1 MFSMSKPI
9 EIVFSEKKTPSLNS
23 PYLICGFPGTGLVGK
38 LAVDYLIKELGAI
51 HMADVFSSYF
61 SPQVV
66 IQADGTTNIVKNS
79 LYYVKNNNKTDNNI
93 NKTSSSKNKKEIKN
107 ISKPTVSSDQ
117 STNGLTQSIDSSSSS
132 SSSKSTNTTP
142 AGAAAASTSTTIAS
156 TSTST
161 SDPLSSKKDLILLTG
176 DSQPVVPGSEY
187 VLSEQILDL
196 ITKFKISNIYS
207 LASYVTGTFVN
218 DPKIYGTA
226 TNPEMVKSF
235 RSFNIST
242 LDNGNIT
249 GMNGLILG
257 LGKLRGIE
265 GICLLGETSGY
276 VIDAKASK
284 HLLEI
289 LNNVLGIHINMDEMN
304 KRSKDTEILIKNLEQ
319 QMMAKSGQFPQN
331 VPTEEQEE
339 ELMFPQN
346 RKSNMGYIS

>member
-79 LYYVKNNNKTDNNI
+79 LYYVKNNNTNNQSI
-93 NKTSSSKNKKEIKN
+93 NDL
-107 ISKPTVSSDQ
+107 PH
-117 STNGLTQSIDSSSSS
+117 QSIDSL
-132 SSSKSTNTTP
+132 KSTTN
-142 AGAAAASTSTTIAS
+142 
-156 TSTST
+156 
-161 SDPLSSKKDLILLTG
+161 DPLSSKDLILLTG

-284 HLLEI
+284 NLLEI
-289 LNNVLGIHINMDEMN
+289 VNNVLGIHINMDEMN

-319 QMMAKSGQFPQN
+319 QMMAKSGQFPQS

>member
-66 IQADGTTNIVKNS
+66 IQADGTTSIVKNS
-79 LYYVKNNNKTDNNI
+79 LYYVKNNNTNNNSDNV
-93 NKTSSSKNKKEIKN
+93 NKTSKNKKEIKDT
-107 ISKPTVSSDQ
+107 SKPDVQLNQ
-117 STNGLTQSIDSSSSS
+117 SINGLPQSIE
-132 SSSKSTNTTP
+132 SSKSTTN
-142 AGAAAASTSTTIAS
+142 
-156 TSTST
+156 
-161 SDPLSSKKDLILLTG
+161 DPLSSKDLILLTG

-196 ITKFKISNIYS
+196 ITKFNISNIYS

-284 HLLEI
+284 NLLEI
-289 LNNVLGIHINMDEMN
+289 VNNVLGIHINMDEMN

-319 QMMAKSGQFPQN
+319 QMMAKSGQFPQS

>member
-9 EIVFSEKKTPSLNS
+9 EIVFSEKKMPSLNS
-23 PYLICGFPGTGLVGK
+23 PHLICGFPGTGLVGK

-51 HMADVFSSYF
+51 HMADLFSSYF

-66 IQADGTTNIVKNS
+66 IQVDGTTNIVKNS
-79 LYYVKNNNKTDNNI
+79 LYYVKNNNNNNN
-93 NKTSSSKNKKEIKN
+93 NKTSKNKKEIKD
-107 ISKPTVSSDQ
+107 ISKPEVQSDQSINDPAASPPPPPQSTVSLNPTNTTVSS
-117 STNGLTQSIDSSSSS
+117 
-132 SSSKSTNTTP
+132 
-142 AGAAAASTSTTIAS
+142 
-156 TSTST
+156 
-161 SDPLSSKKDLILLTG
+161 PLSSQDLILLTG

-226 TNPEMVKSF
+226 TNPEMIKSF

-284 HLLEI
+284 NLLEI
-289 LNNVLGIHINMDEMN
+289 LNNVLGININMDEMN

-319 QMMAKSGQFPQN
+319 QMMAKSGQFPQG

>member
-51 HMADVFSSYF
+51 HMADLFSSYF

-79 LYYVKNNNKTDNNI
+79 LYYVKNDNNNKNNNIDI
-93 NKTSSSKNKKEIKN
+93 NKTSKNKKEIKD
-107 ISKPTVSSDQ
+107 ISKPEVQLNQSINGLPQSPDSSLQ
-117 STNGLTQSIDSSSSS
+117 ST
-132 SSSKSTNTTP
+132 
-142 AGAAAASTSTTIAS
+142 AAAASY
-156 TSTST
+156 
-161 SDPLSSKKDLILLTG
+161 PLSSKDLILLTG

-226 TNPEMVKSF
+226 TNPEIVKSF

-284 HLLEI
+284 NLLEI

-319 QMMAKSGQFPQN
+319 QMMAKSGQFPQS

-339 ELMFPQN
+339 ELTFPQN

>member
-9 EIVFSEKKTPSLNS
+9 EIVFSEKKMPSLNS
-23 PYLICGFPGTGLVGK
+23 PHLICGFPGTGLVGK
-38 LAVDYLIKELGAI
+38 LAVDYLIKELGAV
-51 HMADVFSSYF
+51 HMADLFSSYF

-66 IQADGTTNIVKNS
+66 IQVDGTTNIVKNS
-79 LYYVKNNNKTDNNI
+79 LYYVKKNNNNNYNNKT
-93 NKTSSSKNKKEIKN
+93 SKNKKEIKD
-107 ISKPTVSSDQ
+107 ISKPEVQSDQSINDPAASPPPPPQSTVSLNPTNTTVSS
-117 STNGLTQSIDSSSSS
+117 
-132 SSSKSTNTTP
+132 
-142 AGAAAASTSTTIAS
+142 
-156 TSTST
+156 
-161 SDPLSSKKDLILLTG
+161 PLSSQDLILLTG

-226 TNPEMVKSF
+226 TNPEMIKSF

-284 HLLEI
+284 NLLEI
-289 LNNVLGIHINMDEMN
+289 LNNVLGININMDEMN

-319 QMMAKSGQFPQN
+319 QMMAKSGQFPQG

>member
-1 MFSMSKPI
+1 MSKPI
-9 EIVFSEKKTPSLNS
+9 EIVFSEKKTPPLHS
-23 PYLICGFPGTGLVGK
+23 PHLICGFPGTGLVGK

-51 HMADVFSSYF
+51 HMADLFSSYF

-79 LYYVKNNNKTDNNI
+79 LYYVKNTSNSSNK
-93 NKTSSSKNKKEIKN
+93 NKSSKIKKEIKE
-107 ISKPTVSSDQ
+107 IGKPEVQLGQTIIGDDSPNTLPPHQQ
-117 STNGLTQSIDSSSSS
+117 STTSLNSI
-132 SSSKSTNTTP
+132 
-142 AGAAAASTSTTIAS
+142 TSG
-156 TSTST
+156 
-161 SDPLSSKKDLILLTG
+161 PLSSKDLILLTG

-187 VLSEQILDL
+187 ILSEQILDL

-218 DPKIYGTA
+218 NPKIYGTA
-226 TNPEMVKSF
+226 TNQEMVKSF

-284 HLLEI
+284 NLLEI
-289 LNNVLGIHINMDEMN
+289 LNNVLGININMDEMN

-319 QMMAKSGQFPQN
+319 QMLAKSGQLPQG
-331 VPTEEQEE
+331 VPTDEQEE

>member
-9 EIVFSEKKTPSLNS
+9 EIVFSGKKLPSLNS
-23 PYLICGFPGTGLVGK
+23 PNLICGFPGTGLVGK
-38 LAVDYLIKELGAI
+38 LAVDYLIKELHAI
-51 HMADVFSSYF
+51 HFADLFSCYF

-66 IQADGTTNIVKNS
+66 IQTDGTTNIVKNS
-79 LYYVKNNNKTDNNI
+79 LYYVKSNKVST
-93 NKTSSSKNKKEIKN
+93 NKKQIENLGKEDME
-107 ISKPTVSSDQ
+107 VDQ
-117 STNGLTQSIDSSSSS
+117 SIEKQTNASKFDTILKESEGKLFSS
-132 SSSKSTNTTP
+132 N
-142 AGAAAASTSTTIAS
+142 
-156 TSTST
+156 
-161 SDPLSSKKDLILLTG
+161 DLILLTG

-187 VLSEQILDL
+187 VLSEQLLDL
-196 ITKFKISNIYS
+196 ITKFKISNIFS
-207 LASYVTGTFVN
+207 LASYVTGSFVN

-226 TNPEMVKSF
+226 TNSEIVKSF

-265 GICLLGETSGY
+265 GTCLLGETSGY

-284 HLLEI
+284 NLLEI
-289 LNNVLGIHINMDEMN
+289 LNRILGIKINMEEIN

-319 QMMAKSGQFPQN
+319 QMMAKSGQYPQN
-331 VPTEEQEE
+331 ISPEEQDEE
-339 ELMFPQN
+339 MTFPQN

>member
-1 MFSMSKPI
+1 
-9 EIVFSEKKTPSLNS
+9 
-23 PYLICGFPGTGLVGK
+23 
-38 LAVDYLIKELGAI
+38 
-51 HMADVFSSYF
+51 
-61 SPQVV
+61 V

-79 LYYVKNNNKTDNNI
+79 LYYVKNNNKTDNNT
-93 NKTSSSKNKKEIKN
+93 NKTSSKNKKEIKA

-117 STNGLTQSIDSSSSS
+117 SNNSLTQSIDSSSSS
-132 SSSKSTNTTP
+132 SKSTNITTTT
-142 AGAAAASTSTTIAS
+142 AAASTSTTIAS

-161 SDPLSSKKDLILLTG
+161 RDPLSSKKDLILLTG

>member
-1 MFSMSKPI
+1 MFSMAKPI

-51 HMADVFSSYF
+51 HMADLFSSYF

-66 IQADGTTNIVKNS
+66 IQADGTTSIVKNS
-79 LYYVKNNNKTDNNI
+79 LYYVKNNNID
-93 NKTSSSKNKKEIKN
+93 KTSKKNRKEIKDIN
-107 ISKPTVSSDQ
+107 NVQEVQLNQSINGPPQSNDSLKPT
-117 STNGLTQSIDSSSSS
+117 
-132 SSSKSTNTTP
+132 
-142 AGAAAASTSTTIAS
+142 
-156 TSTST
+156 T
-161 SDPLSSKKDLILLTG
+161 SDTLSSNDLILLTG
-176 DSQPVVPGSEY
+176 DSQPVVPGAEY
-187 VLSEQILDL
+187 LLSEQILDL

-207 LASYVTGTFVN
+207 LASYVTGTFVH

-284 HLLEI
+284 NLLEI

-319 QMMAKSGQFPQN
+319 QMMAKSGQFPQS

-339 ELMFPQN
+339 DLMLPQN

>member
-9 EIVFSEKKTPSLNS
+9 EIVFSEKKMPSLNS
-23 PYLICGFPGTGLVGK
+23 PHLICGFPGTGLVGK

-51 HMADVFSSYF
+51 HMADLFSSYF

-66 IQADGTTNIVKNS
+66 IQLDGTTNIVKNS
-79 LYYVKNNNKTDNNI
+79 LYYVKKNNNNNNNNKT
-93 NKTSSSKNKKEIKN
+93 SKNKKEIKDT
-107 ISKPTVSSDQ
+107 SKPDVQLDQSINDPASPSPQSTVSLTP
-117 STNGLTQSIDSSSSS
+117 TNVTDSS
-132 SSSKSTNTTP
+132 
-142 AGAAAASTSTTIAS
+142 
-156 TSTST
+156 
-161 SDPLSSKKDLILLTG
+161 PLSSTDLILLTG

-196 ITKFKISNIYS
+196 ITRFKISNIYS

-226 TNPEMVKSF
+226 TNPETVKSF

-284 HLLEI
+284 NLLEI
-289 LNNVLGIHINMDEMN
+289 LNNVLGININMDEMN

-319 QMMAKSGQFPQN
+319 QMMAKSGQFPQG
-331 VPTEEQEE
+331 VPTEEQDE

>member
-9 EIVFSEKKTPSLNS
+9 EIVFSGKKLPSLNS
-23 PYLICGFPGTGLVGK
+23 PNLICGFPGTGLVGK
-38 LAVDYLIKELGAI
+38 LAVDYLIKELDAT
-51 HMADVFSSYF
+51 HMADLFSCYF

-66 IQADGTTNIVKNS
+66 IQSDGTTNIVKNS
-79 LYYVKNNNKTDNNI
+79 LYYVKSNN
-93 NKTSSSKNKKEIKN
+93 TSTNKKQIKN
-107 ISKPTVSSDQ
+107 LSQLDVQLNQ
-117 STNGLTQSIDSSSSS
+117 SVND
-132 SSSKSTNTTP
+132 SKSNTSLKL
-142 AGAAAASTSTTIAS
+142 ANGS
-156 TSTST
+156 
-161 SDPLSSKKDLILLTG
+161 LFSSNDLILLTG

-187 VLSEQILDL
+187 VLSEQLLDL
-196 ITKFKISNIYS
+196 ITKFKITNIFS

-218 DPKIYGTA
+218 EPKIYGTA
-226 TNPEMVKSF
+226 TNPEIVKSF

-265 GICLLGETSGY
+265 GTCLLGETSGY

-284 HLLEI
+284 NLLEI
-289 LNNVLGIHINMDEMN
+289 LNKILGIKINMDEIN

-319 QMMAKSGQFPQN
+319 QMMAKSGQYPPN
-331 VPTEEQEE
+331 ISGEEQDE

>member
-66 IQADGTTNIVKNS
+66 IQADGTTSIVKNS
-79 LYYVKNNNKTDNNI
+79 LYYVKNNNTTNSDNV
-93 NKTSSSKNKKEIKN
+93 NKTSKNKKEIKDT
-107 ISKPTVSSDQ
+107 SKPDVQLNQ
-117 STNGLTQSIDSSSSS
+117 SINGLPQSIE
-132 SSSKSTNTTP
+132 SSKSTTN
-142 AGAAAASTSTTIAS
+142 
-156 TSTST
+156 
-161 SDPLSSKKDLILLTG
+161 DPLSSKDLILLTG

-196 ITKFKISNIYS
+196 ITKFNISNIYS

-284 HLLEI
+284 NLLEI
-289 LNNVLGIHINMDEMN
+289 VNNVLGIHINMDEMN

-319 QMMAKSGQFPQN
+319 QMMAKSGQFPQS

>member
-66 IQADGTTNIVKNS
+66 IQADGTTSIVKNS
-79 LYYVKNNNKTDNNI
+79 LYYVKNNNTNNNSDNV
-93 NKTSSSKNKKEIKN
+93 NKTSKNKKEIKD
-107 ISKPTVSSDQ
+107 ISKPEVQLNQ
-117 STNGLTQSIDSSSSS
+117 SINGLPQSIDSL
-132 SSSKSTNTTP
+132 KSTTN
-142 AGAAAASTSTTIAS
+142 
-156 TSTST
+156 
-161 SDPLSSKKDLILLTG
+161 DPLSSKDLILLTG

-284 HLLEI
+284 NLLEI
-289 LNNVLGIHINMDEMN
+289 VNNVLGIHINMDEMN

-319 QMMAKSGQFPQN
+319 QMMAKSGQFPQS

>member
-9 EIVFSEKKTPSLNS
+9 EIVFSEKKPPSLNS

-38 LAVDYLIKELGAI
+38 LAVDYLIKQLGAI
-51 HMADVFSSYF
+51 HMADLFSTYF

-66 IQADGTTNIVKNS
+66 IQADGTTSIVKNS
-79 LYYVKNNNKTDNNI
+79 LYYVKNNKNNNDDI
-93 NKTSSSKNKKEIKN
+93 NKTRKNKKEIKD
-107 ISKPTVSSDQ
+107 ISKPKASFDQ
-117 STNGLTQSIDSSSSS
+117 SNNHLPQSMDLSSL
-132 SSSKSTNTTP
+132 KP
-142 AGAAAASTSTTIAS
+142 APITSTTS
-156 TSTST
+156 TNISSN
-161 SDPLSSKKDLILLTG
+161 DPLSSKDLILLTG

-207 LASYVTGTFVN
+207 LASYVTGNFVN

-226 TNPEMVKSF
+226 TNPEMVKTF

-304 KRSKDTEILIKNLEQ
+304 KRSKDTELLIKNLEQ
-319 QMMAKSGQFPQN
+319 QMMAKSGQFPQS

>member
-93 NKTSSSKNKKEIKN
+93 NKTTSKNKKEIKA

-117 STNGLTQSIDSSSSS
+117 SNNSLTQSIDSSSSS
-132 SSSKSTNTTP
+132 KSNNITTT
-142 AGAAAASTSTTIAS
+142 AAAADSTSTTIAS

-161 SDPLSSKKDLILLTG
+161 RDPLSSKKDLILLTG

>member
-1 MFSMSKPI
+1 MKNMFSLSKPI
-9 EIVFSEKKTPSLNS
+9 EIVFSGKKLPSLNS
-23 PYLICGFPGTGLVGK
+23 PNLICGFPGTGLVGK
-38 LAVDYLIKELGAI
+38 LAVDYLIKELDAI
-51 HMADVFSSYF
+51 HMADLFSCYF

-66 IQADGTTNIVKNS
+66 IQSDGTTNIVKNS
-79 LYYVKNNNKTDNNI
+79 LYYVKSNNTSI
-93 NKTSSSKNKKEIKN
+93 NKKQIKN
-107 ISKPTVSSDQ
+107 LSKLDGQLDQTVNDSESNISLKLADGPLFSS
-117 STNGLTQSIDSSSSS
+117 T
-132 SSSKSTNTTP
+132 
-142 AGAAAASTSTTIAS
+142 
-156 TSTST
+156 
-161 SDPLSSKKDLILLTG
+161 DLILLTG

-187 VLSEQILDL
+187 VLSEQLLDL
-196 ITKFKISNIYS
+196 ITKFKISNIFS

-218 DPKIYGTA
+218 EPKIYGTA
-226 TNPEMVKSF
+226 TNPEIVKSF

-265 GICLLGETSGY
+265 GTCLLGETSGY

-284 HLLEI
+284 NLLEI
-289 LNNVLGIHINMDEMN
+289 LNKILGIKINMDEIN

-319 QMMAKSGQFPQN
+319 QMMAKSGQYPQSISG
-331 VPTEEQEE
+331 EEQDE

>member
-9 EIVFSEKKTPSLNS
+9 EIVFSEKKPPSLNS

-38 LAVDYLIKELGAI
+38 LAVDYLIKQLGAI
-51 HMADVFSSYF
+51 HMADLFSTYF

-66 IQADGTTNIVKNS
+66 IQADGTTSIVKNS
-79 LYYVKNNNKTDNNI
+79 LYYVKNNKNNNDDI
-93 NKTSSSKNKKEIKN
+93 NKTRKNKKEIKD
-107 ISKPTVSSDQ
+107 ISKPKASFDQ
-117 STNGLTQSIDSSSSS
+117 SNNHLPQQSMDLTSLKPATITSTTSTT
-132 SSSKSTNTTP
+132 STNT
-142 AGAAAASTSTTIAS
+142 SSN
-156 TSTST
+156 
-161 SDPLSSKKDLILLTG
+161 DPLSSKDLILLTG

-207 LASYVTGTFVN
+207 LASYVTGNFVN

-226 TNPEMVKSF
+226 TNPEMVKTF

-289 LNNVLGIHINMDEMN
+289 LNNVLDIHINMDEMN
-304 KRSKDTEILIKNLEQ
+304 KRSKDTELLIKNLEQ
-319 QMMAKSGQFPQN
+319 QMMAKSGQFPQS

>member
-79 LYYVKNNNKTDNNI
+79 L
-93 NKTSSSKNKKEIKN
+93 
-107 ISKPTVSSDQ
+107 
-117 STNGLTQSIDSSSSS
+117 TQSIDSSSSS
-132 SSSKSTNTTP
+132 KSNNITTT
-142 AGAAAASTSTTIAS
+142 AAASTSTTIAS

-161 SDPLSSKKDLILLTG
+161 STSTHDPLSSKNDLILLTG

-207 LASYVTGTFVN
+207 LASYV
-218 DPKIYGTA
+218 
-226 TNPEMVKSF
+226 
-235 RSFNIST
+235 
-242 LDNGNIT
+242 
-249 GMNGLILG
+249 
-257 LGKLRGIE
+257 
-265 GICLLGETSGY
+265 
-276 VIDAKASK
+276 
-284 HLLEI
+284 
-289 LNNVLGIHINMDEMN
+289 
-304 KRSKDTEILIKNLEQ
+304 
-319 QMMAKSGQFPQN
+319 
-331 VPTEEQEE
+331 
-339 ELMFPQN
+339 
-346 RKSNMGYIS
+346 

>member
-1 MFSMSKPI
+1 MSKPI
-9 EIVFSEKKTPSLNS
+9 EIVFSEKKMPSLNS
-23 PYLICGFPGTGLVGK
+23 PHLICGFPGTGLVGK

-51 HMADVFSSYF
+51 HMADLFSSYF

-66 IQADGTTNIVKNS
+66 IQVDGTTNIVKNS
-79 LYYVKNNNKTDNNI
+79 LYYVKKNNNNTNNKT
-93 NKTSSSKNKKEIKN
+93 SKNKKEIKDIN
-107 ISKPTVSSDQ
+107 KPEVQSDQSINDSAASPSPPPQSTVSLNPTTTTVSS
-117 STNGLTQSIDSSSSS
+117 
-132 SSSKSTNTTP
+132 
-142 AGAAAASTSTTIAS
+142 
-156 TSTST
+156 
-161 SDPLSSKKDLILLTG
+161 PLSSQDLILLTG

-226 TNPEMVKSF
+226 TNPEMIKSF

-284 HLLEI
+284 NLLEI
-289 LNNVLGIHINMDEMN
+289 LNNVLGININMDEMN

-319 QMMAKSGQFPQN
+319 QMMAKSGQFPQG

>member
-66 IQADGTTNIVKNS
+66 IQADGTTSIVKNS
-79 LYYVKNNNKTDNNI
+79 LYYVKNNNTNNSDNV
-93 NKTSSSKNKKEIKN
+93 NKTSKNKKEIKD
-107 ISKPTVSSDQ
+107 ISKPEVQLNQ
-117 STNGLTQSIDSSSSS
+117 SINGLPPQSIDSL
-132 SSSKSTNTTP
+132 KSTPN
-142 AGAAAASTSTTIAS
+142 
-156 TSTST
+156 
-161 SDPLSSKKDLILLTG
+161 DPLSSKDLILLTG

-284 HLLEI
+284 NLLEI
-289 LNNVLGIHINMDEMN
+289 VNNVLGIHINMDEMN

-319 QMMAKSGQFPQN
+319 QMMAKSGQFPQS

-339 ELMFPQN
+339 ELMFPQI
-346 RKSNMGYIS
+346 RKSIMGYIS

>member
-1 MFSMSKPI
+1 MSKPI

-79 LYYVKNNNKTDNNI
+79 LYYVKNNNKTDNNT
-93 NKTSSSKNKKEIKN
+93 NKTSSKNKKEIKA

-117 STNGLTQSIDSSSSS
+117 SNNSLTQSIDSSSSS
-132 SSSKSTNTTP
+132 KSTNITTT
-142 AGAAAASTSTTIAS
+142 AAAASTSTTIAS

-161 SDPLSSKKDLILLTG
+161 STRDPLSSKKDLILLTG

>member
-9 EIVFSEKKTPSLNS
+9 EIVFSEKKPPSLNS

-38 LAVDYLIKELGAI
+38 LAVDYLIKQLGAI
-51 HMADVFSSYF
+51 HMADLFSTYF

-66 IQADGTTNIVKNS
+66 IQADGTTSIVKNS
-79 LYYVKNNNKTDNNI
+79 LYYVKNNKNNNNDDI
-93 NKTSSSKNKKEIKN
+93 NKTRKNKKEIKD
-107 ISKPTVSSDQ
+107 ISKPKASFDQ
-117 STNGLTQSIDSSSSS
+117 SNNHLPQSMDLSSL
-132 SSSKSTNTTP
+132 KP
-142 AGAAAASTSTTIAS
+142 ATITSTTS
-156 TSTST
+156 TNISSN
-161 SDPLSSKKDLILLTG
+161 DPLSSKDLILLTG

-207 LASYVTGTFVN
+207 LASYVTGNFVN

-226 TNPEMVKSF
+226 TNPEMVKTF

-304 KRSKDTEILIKNLEQ
+304 KRSKDTELLIKNLEQ
-319 QMMAKSGQFPQN
+319 QMMAKSGQFPQS

>member
-51 HMADVFSSYF
+51 HMADLFSSYF

-66 IQADGTTNIVKNS
+66 IQADGTTSIVKNS
-79 LYYVKNNNKTDNNI
+79 LYYVKNNKKNNNIDI
-93 NKTSSSKNKKEIKN
+93 NKTSKNKKEIKD
-107 ISKPTVSSDQ
+107 ISKPEVQLNQSINGLPQ
-117 STNGLTQSIDSSSSS
+117 STDSSL
-132 SSSKSTNTTP
+132 KST
-142 AGAAAASTSTTIAS
+142 ASDS
-156 TSTST
+156 
-161 SDPLSSKKDLILLTG
+161 LSSKDLILLTG

-226 TNPEMVKSF
+226 TNPEIVKSF

-284 HLLEI
+284 NLLEI

-319 QMMAKSGQFPQN
+319 QMMAKSGQFPQS

-339 ELMFPQN
+339 ELTFPQN

>member
-51 HMADVFSSYF
+51 HLADVFSSYF

-66 IQADGTTNIVKNS
+66 IHADGTTSIVKNS
-79 LYYVKNNNKTDNNI
+79 LYYVKNNSNNNKDNDNI
-93 NKTSSSKNKKEIKN
+93 NKTRKNKKEIKDIN
-107 ISKPTVSSDQ
+107 KPKAPFDQ
-117 STNGLTQSIDSSSSS
+117 SSNGIPQSIDSSSSS
-132 SSSKSTNTTP
+132 KP
-142 AGAAAASTSTTIAS
+142 TSN
-156 TSTST
+156 
-161 SDPLSSKKDLILLTG
+161 DPLSSKDLILLTG

-304 KRSKDTEILIKNLEQ
+304 KRSKDTELLIKNLEQ
-319 QMMAKSGQFPQN
+319 QMMAKSGQFPQS

>member
-1 MFSMSKPI
+1 MSKPI

-79 LYYVKNNNKTDNNI
+79 LYYVKNDNNKNNNIDI
-93 NKTSSSKNKKEIKN
+93 NKTSKNKKEIKD
-107 ISKPTVSSDQ
+107 ISKPEVQLNQSINGLPQSPDSSLQ
-117 STNGLTQSIDSSSSS
+117 ST
-132 SSSKSTNTTP
+132 
-142 AGAAAASTSTTIAS
+142 AASY
-156 TSTST
+156 
-161 SDPLSSKKDLILLTG
+161 PLSSKDLILLTG

-226 TNPEMVKSF
+226 TNPEIVKSF

-284 HLLEI
+284 NLLEI

-319 QMMAKSGQFPQN
+319 QMMAKSGQFPQS

-339 ELMFPQN
+339 ELTFPQN

>member
-1 MFSMSKPI
+1 MSKPI
-9 EIVFSEKKTPSLNS
+9 EIVFSEKKMPSLNS
-23 PYLICGFPGTGLVGK
+23 PHLICGFPGTGLVGK

-51 HMADVFSSYF
+51 HMADLFSSYF

-66 IQADGTTNIVKNS
+66 IQVDGTTNIVKNS
-79 LYYVKNNNKTDNNI
+79 LYYVKKNNNNTNNKT
-93 NKTSSSKNKKEIKN
+93 SKNKKEIKDIN
-107 ISKPTVSSDQ
+107 KPEVQSDQSINDSAASPSPVQSDQSINDSAASPSPPPQSTVSLNPTTTTVSS
-117 STNGLTQSIDSSSSS
+117 
-132 SSSKSTNTTP
+132 
-142 AGAAAASTSTTIAS
+142 
-156 TSTST
+156 
-161 SDPLSSKKDLILLTG
+161 PLSSQDLILLTG

-226 TNPEMVKSF
+226 TNLEMIKSF

-284 HLLEI
+284 NLLEI
-289 LNNVLGIHINMDEMN
+289 LNNVLGININMDEMN

-319 QMMAKSGQFPQN
+319 QMMAKSGQFPQG

>member
-1 MFSMSKPI
+1 MSKPI

-66 IQADGTTNIVKNS
+66 IQADGTTSIVKNS
-79 LYYVKNNNKTDNNI
+79 LYYVKNNNTNNSDNV
-93 NKTSSSKNKKEIKN
+93 NKTSKNKKEIKD
-107 ISKPTVSSDQ
+107 ISKPEVQLNQ
-117 STNGLTQSIDSSSSS
+117 SIDGLSQSIDSL
-132 SSSKSTNTTP
+132 KSTTN
-142 AGAAAASTSTTIAS
+142 
-156 TSTST
+156 
-161 SDPLSSKKDLILLTG
+161 DPLSSKDLILLTG

-284 HLLEI
+284 NLLEI
-289 LNNVLGIHINMDEMN
+289 VNNVLGIHINMDEMN

-319 QMMAKSGQFPQN
+319 QMMAKSGQFPQS

>member
-9 EIVFSEKKTPSLNS
+9 EIVFSEKKMPSLNS
-23 PYLICGFPGTGLVGK
+23 PHLICGFPGTGLVGK
-38 LAVDYLIKELGAI
+38 LAVDYLIKELGAV
-51 HMADVFSSYF
+51 HMADLFSSYF

-66 IQADGTTNIVKNS
+66 IQVDGTTNIVKNS
-79 LYYVKNNNKTDNNI
+79 LYYVKKNNNNYNNKT
-93 NKTSSSKNKKEIKN
+93 SKNKKEIKD
-107 ISKPTVSSDQ
+107 ISKPEVQSDQ
-117 STNGLTQSIDSSSSS
+117 SINGSAASPSPPLPQSTVSLNP
-132 SSSKSTNTTP
+132 TNTTV
-142 AGAAAASTSTTIAS
+142 S
-156 TSTST
+156 
-161 SDPLSSKKDLILLTG
+161 PLSSKDLILLTG

-226 TNPEMVKSF
+226 TNPEMIKSF

-284 HLLEI
+284 NLLEI
-289 LNNVLGIHINMDEMN
+289 LNNVLGININMDEMN

-319 QMMAKSGQFPQN
+319 QMMAKSGQFPQG

>member
-1 MFSMSKPI
+1 MSKPI

-79 LYYVKNNNKTDNNI
+79 LYYVKNNNTNNSDNV
-93 NKTSSSKNKKEIKN
+93 NKTSKNKKEIKD
-107 ISKPTVSSDQ
+107 ISKPEVQLNQ
-117 STNGLTQSIDSSSSS
+117 SINGLPQSIDSL
-132 SSSKSTNTTP
+132 KSTTN
-142 AGAAAASTSTTIAS
+142 
-156 TSTST
+156 
-161 SDPLSSKKDLILLTG
+161 DPLSSKDLILLTG

-284 HLLEI
+284 NLLEI
-289 LNNVLGIHINMDEMN
+289 VNNVLGIHINMDEMN

-319 QMMAKSGQFPQN
+319 QMMAKSGQFPQS

>member
-66 IQADGTTNIVKNS
+66 IQADGTTSIVKNS
-79 LYYVKNNNKTDNNI
+79 LYYVKNNNTNNNSDNVNR
-93 NKTSSSKNKKEIKN
+93 TSKNKKEIKD
-107 ISKPTVSSDQ
+107 ISKSEVQLNQ
-117 STNGLTQSIDSSSSS
+117 SINGLPQSIE
-132 SSSKSTNTTP
+132 SSKSTTTN
-142 AGAAAASTSTTIAS
+142 
-156 TSTST
+156 
-161 SDPLSSKKDLILLTG
+161 DPLSSKDLILLTG

-284 HLLEI
+284 NLLEI

-319 QMMAKSGQFPQN
+319 QMMAKSGQFPQS

-339 ELMFPQN
+339 DLMLPQN

>member
-79 LYYVKNNNKTDNNI
+79 LYYVKNNNTNNSDNV
-93 NKTSSSKNKKEIKN
+93 NKTSKNKKEIKD
-107 ISKPTVSSDQ
+107 ISKPEVQLNQ
-117 STNGLTQSIDSSSSS
+117 SINGLPQSIDSL
-132 SSSKSTNTTP
+132 KSTTN
-142 AGAAAASTSTTIAS
+142 
-156 TSTST
+156 
-161 SDPLSSKKDLILLTG
+161 DPLSSKDLILLTG

-284 HLLEI
+284 NLLEI
-289 LNNVLGIHINMDEMN
+289 VNNVLGIHINMDEMN

-319 QMMAKSGQFPQN
+319 QMMAKSGQFPQS

>member
-1 MFSMSKPI
+1 MFSMAKPI

-51 HMADVFSSYF
+51 HMADLFSSYF

-66 IQADGTTNIVKNS
+66 IQADGTTSIVKNS
-79 LYYVKNNNKTDNNI
+79 LYYVKNNNI
-93 NKTSSSKNKKEIKN
+93 NKTSKKNRKEIKDIN
-107 ISKPTVSSDQ
+107 NVQEVQLNQSINGPTQSNDSLKPT
-117 STNGLTQSIDSSSSS
+117 
-132 SSSKSTNTTP
+132 
-142 AGAAAASTSTTIAS
+142 
-156 TSTST
+156 T
-161 SDPLSSKKDLILLTG
+161 SDTLSSKDLILLTG
-176 DSQPVVPGSEY
+176 DSQPVVPGAEY
-187 VLSEQILDL
+187 LLSEQILDL

-226 TNPEMVKSF
+226 TNPEIVKSF

-284 HLLEI
+284 NLLEI

-319 QMMAKSGQFPQN
+319 QMMAKSGQFPQS

-339 ELMFPQN
+339 DLMLPQN

>member
-61 SPQVV
+61 SPQIV
-66 IQADGTTNIVKNS
+66 IQADGTTSIVKNS
-79 LYYVKNNNKTDNNI
+79 LYYVKNNNNTNNSDNV
-93 NKTSSSKNKKEIKN
+93 NKISKNKKEIKD
-107 ISKPTVSSDQ
+107 ISKPEVQLNQ
-117 STNGLTQSIDSSSSS
+117 SINGLPPQSIDSL
-132 SSSKSTNTTP
+132 KSTTN
-142 AGAAAASTSTTIAS
+142 
-156 TSTST
+156 
-161 SDPLSSKKDLILLTG
+161 DPLSSKDLILLTG

-284 HLLEI
+284 NLLEI
-289 LNNVLGIHINMDEMN
+289 VNNVLGIHINMDEMN

-319 QMMAKSGQFPQN
+319 QMMAKSGQFPQS

>member
-1 MFSMSKPI
+1 MSKPI
-9 EIVFSEKKTPSLNS
+9 EIVFSGKKLPSLNS
-23 PYLICGFPGTGLVGK
+23 PKLICGFPGTGLVGK
-38 LAVDYLIKELGAI
+38 LAVDYLIKELDAI
-51 HMADVFSSYF
+51 HMADLFSCYF

-66 IQADGTTNIVKNS
+66 IQSDGTTNIVKNS
-79 LYYVKNNNKTDNNI
+79 LYYVKANNNNTSI
-93 NKTSSSKNKKEIKN
+93 NKKQIKN
-107 ISKPTVSSDQ
+107 LNNLDIQLDHSAAA
-117 STNGLTQSIDSSSSS
+117 NDSN
-132 SSSKSTNTTP
+132 KSTNDSLKL
-142 AGAAAASTSTTIAS
+142 ADDSGGS
-156 TSTST
+156 
-161 SDPLSSKKDLILLTG
+161 LFSSPNDLLLLTG

-187 VLSEQILDL
+187 ILSEQLLDL
-196 ITKFKISNIYS
+196 ITKFKISNIFS

-218 DPKIYGTA
+218 EPKIFGTA
-226 TNPEMVKSF
+226 TNPDIVKSF

-284 HLLEI
+284 NLLEI
-289 LNNVLGIHINMDEMN
+289 LNKVLGIKINMDEMN

-319 QMMAKSGQFPQN
+319 QIMAKSGQYPQSI
-331 VPTEEQEE
+331 PAEEQDEG
-339 ELMFPQN
+339 LVYPQN

>member
-1 MFSMSKPI
+1 MFSLSKPI

-51 HMADVFSSYF
+51 HMADLFSSYF

-79 LYYVKNNNKTDNNI
+79 LYYVKNDNNKNNNIDI
-93 NKTSSSKNKKEIKN
+93 NKTSKNKKEIKG
-107 ISKPTVSSDQ
+107 ISKPEVQLNQSINGLPQSPDSSLQ
-117 STNGLTQSIDSSSSS
+117 ST
-132 SSSKSTNTTP
+132 
-142 AGAAAASTSTTIAS
+142 AAASY
-156 TSTST
+156 
-161 SDPLSSKKDLILLTG
+161 PLSSKDLILLTG

-196 ITKFKISNIYS
+196 ITKFKISNIFS

-218 DPKIYGTA
+218 EPKIYGTA
-226 TNPEMVKSF
+226 TNPDIVKSF
-235 RSFNIST
+235 RSFDIST

-265 GICLLGETSGY
+265 GTCLLGETSGY

-284 HLLEI
+284 NLLEI
-289 LNNVLGIHINMDEMN
+289 LNKILGIKINMDEMN

-319 QMMAKSGQFPQN
+319 QIMAKSGQYPQSI
-331 VPTEEQEE
+331 PTEEQDEG
-339 ELMFPQN
+339 LIYPQN